1 MKEDK
6 FLEKVNN
13 SLEQRVDTLD
23 GETVSRLSRA
33 RHAALQQQYRP
44 PHTVNNW
51 VWLPAS
57 GIAVAVLI
65 SSLFLFRA
73 EQMVDISGNDLDE
86 IEIIASTDNIDL
98 FEQLEFYLWLLEE
111 ESGAV

>member
-1 MKEDK
+1 MKEDE

-13 SLEQRVDTLD
+13 TLDQRINTLD
-23 GETVSRLSRA
+23 GETVSKLNRA

-44 PHTVNNW
+44 PHTVNKW
-51 VWLPAS
+51 AWLPAS

-86 IEIIASTDNIDL
+86 IEIIASTDSIEL
-98 FEQLEFYLWLLEE
+98 YEQLDFYLWLLEE